1 MKGEWNDKF
10 KISFLIKIEN
20 READN
25 FFKKIKLSKL
35 TEESM
40 KKYEEIIKPE
50 ETEKFIKNSFVL
62 FFFLICSLCLSD
74 RGKVGVGEEKKVKTT
89 TTTKWN
95 RMSKLIQIKKK
106 KVKPW

>member
-1 MKGEWNDKF
+1 MKSEWNDKF
-10 KISFLIKIEN
+10 KISFLIKTEN

-50 ETEKFIKNSFVL
+50 ETEKFI
-62 FFFLICSLCLSD
+62 
-74 RGKVGVGEEKKVKTT
+74 
-89 TTTKWN
+89 
-95 RMSKLIQIKKK
+95 
-106 KVKPW
+106 